1 MKIIKSISIIL
12 VFVLHAFA
20 QESTSSL
27 QNDPHNPPFRENTI
41 LLKFKDDISFNKSL
55 LKGNS
60 IATGIST
67 IDQLNQTYRVES
79 MVSVFKNT
87 KSKSNKTFFLDA
99 IGEKR
104 DIPSLDKIYK
114 IKYQARISPK
124 QLAEQY
130 AQDPNIEYAEP
141 DYYFFKSDTH
151 PNDPLYTN
159 GDQWHFAAVNAPA
172 AWDLSTGSNS
182 QIIGIINTGVD
193 WNHPDLNDNIWSNTQ
208 EIANNGID
216 DDGNGYIDDVRGWDF
231 VNDDNDPNDDN
242 SHGTHVAGIAAAET
256 NNNVGGAGVAWNAQI
271 MPVKML
277 QSSGTGTS
285 SDLAAA
291 INYAAQNGATVINMS
306 LGSYA
311 ESQTVK
317 AALENAYVTAVL
329 VAAAGNDG
337 YKVDPPYP
345 PFPVYAPAYPACYSF
360 VIGVEATTQSNTLAA
375 FSNRDLSGPVVAA
388 NDFNHNYEIRAPG
401 VDIWS
406 TFPSSDYHKL
416 NGTSMASPIVAGA
429 VALIKD
435 HNPNMSTEAL
445 FARLIQSAN
454 NGILDIYEAM
464 TRQLTTDLHYVG
476 FTLLDTLAGDD
487 GDGIPDAGE
496 TIQIFVT
503 VKNAG
508 GDADSVWS
516 QIRLGQFE
524 DPGTATIDN
533 ANSLLGDLSPYATLT
548 GEDFPFVLTI
558 DSDVS
563 NNRNIVLEV
572 EIFSR
577 QQSFG
582 TEEII
587 ITVQNGFEISGLI
600 SQNTIWDASKEY
612 LVTGNLRVETGVTLQ
627 LDPGARVLLIEGA
640 TIDCWG
646 SLIAL
651 GTPENPIFIGSNSVE
666 NRGKGFSFR
675 SGNTFQFDYCHFDNL
690 NSLFENLGARIEVT
704 NSQITNCGDE
714 FLNGFVFKG
723 GDFHVTQS
731 NLFHNVFARNISD
744 LRNNCE
750 FRNNNFSFNS
760 VGHLSSLGFLNFT
773 SDDFVFDKNN
783 SINNDAP
790 VVWINFTHQP
800 SHDMS
805 GNYWGSSDLDAI
817 HAAIY
822 DFGEDAQLPGAVVE
836 PFLTAPSDSAHG
848 VVWKVEINGLNPQES
863 AVDPIG
869 SETVKFDVFFNT
881 AMDTSVTPFLSFGV
895 RAPFTQHVMQD
906 NASWSADSTVWTAY
920 FTSGLETGDGLQ
932 TIRVANARDA
942 ENFKIPTEST
952 RFQFIIQAAAAAST
966 QFIANADIGKVD
978 LEWPVANSS
987 DVLGYNMYRFEA
999 LTDTTF
1005 NDTLLIN
1012 NVLITD
1018 SVYTDFNILP
1028 DVTYFYMYKV
1038 LGSDFTE
1045 SDFSKTVTATPVNA
1059 AGGDANG
1066 DLAVNV
1072 LDITSIVNWIL
1083 NQNPQPFLFDAA
1095 DINDDGQIN
1104 VLDIVGVVNAIIGS
1118 STSGYTA
1125 AFSSTPAEL
1134 GLDNQS
1140 AQMKNAGSISAL
1152 QLKISGSQLNRDNFV
1167 PGELLQNMEYAYFI
1181 ESDEMTL
1188 VLYNLNNAALKDAG
1202 TLFSFTNG
1210 TLEEVVEI
1218 VAADATGELIQI
1230 GRNGAEDAIPE
1241 KYSLSQNYPN
1251 PFNPTTTIRYGL
1263 PEQQDVEITVFN
1275 LLGQLVKTFRFQ
1287 NQTAGYHELKWNG
1300 KNDMNRE
1307 IASGIYVY
1315 RLKSGSAIITKK
1327 MLLIR

>member
-1 MKIIKSISIIL
+1 
-12 VFVLHAFA
+12 
-20 QESTSSL
+20 
-27 QNDPHNPPFRENTI
+27 
-41 LLKFKDDISFNKSL
+41 
-55 LKGNS
+55 
-60 IATGIST
+60 
-67 IDQLNQTYRVES
+67 
-79 MVSVFKNT
+79 
-87 KSKSNKTFFLDA
+87 
-99 IGEKR
+99 
-104 DIPSLDKIYK
+104 
-114 IKYQARISPK
+114 
-124 QLAEQY
+124 
-130 AQDPNIEYAEP
+130 
-141 DYYFFKSDTH
+141 
-151 PNDPLYTN
+151 
-159 GDQWHFAAVNAPA
+159 
-172 AWDLSTGSNS
+172 
-182 QIIGIINTGVD
+182 
-193 WNHPDLNDNIWSNTQ
+193 
-208 EIANNGID
+208 
-216 DDGNGYIDDVRGWDF
+216 
-231 VNDDNDPNDDN
+231 
-242 SHGTHVAGIAAAET
+242 
-256 NNNVGGAGVAWNAQI
+256 
-271 MPVKML
+271 
-277 QSSGTGTS
+277 
-285 SDLAAA
+285 
-291 INYAAQNGATVINMS
+291 
-306 LGSYA
+306 
-311 ESQTVK
+311 
-317 AALENAYVTAVL
+317 
-329 VAAAGNDG
+329 
-337 YKVDPPYP
+337 
-345 PFPVYAPAYPACYSF
+345 
-360 VIGVEATTQSNTLAA
+360 
-375 FSNRDLSGPVVAA
+375 
-388 NDFNHNYEIRAPG
+388 
-401 VDIWS
+401 
-406 TFPSSDYHKL
+406 
-416 NGTSMASPIVAGA
+416 
-429 VALIKD
+429 
-435 HNPNMSTEAL
+435 
-445 FARLIQSAN
+445 
-454 NGILDIYEAM
+454 
-464 TRQLTTDLHYVG
+464 
-476 FTLLDTLAGDD
+476 
-487 GDGIPDAGE
+487 
-496 TIQIFVT
+496 
-503 VKNAG
+503 
-508 GDADSVWS
+508 
-516 QIRLGQFE
+516 
-524 DPGTATIDN
+524 
-533 ANSLLGDLSPYATLT
+533 
-548 GEDFPFVLTI
+548 
-558 DSDVS
+558 
-563 NNRNIVLEV
+563 
-572 EIFSR
+572 
-577 QQSFG
+577 
-582 TEEII
+582 
-587 ITVQNGFEISGLI
+587 
-600 SQNTIWDASKEY
+600 
-612 LVTGNLRVETGVTLQ
+612 
-627 LDPGARVLLIEGA
+627 
-640 TIDCWG
+640 
-646 SLIAL
+646 
-651 GTPENPIFIGSNSVE
+651 
-666 NRGKGFSFR
+666 
-675 SGNTFQFDYCHFDNL
+675 
-690 NSLFENLGARIEVT
+690 
-704 NSQITNCGDE
+704 
-714 FLNGFVFKG
+714 
-723 GDFHVTQS
+723 
-731 NLFHNVFARNISD
+731 
-744 LRNNCE
+744 
-750 FRNNNFSFNS
+750 
-760 VGHLSSLGFLNFT
+760 
-773 SDDFVFDKNN
+773 
-783 SINNDAP
+783 
-790 VVWINFTHQP
+790 
-800 SHDMS
+800 
-805 GNYWGSSDLDAI
+805 
-817 HAAIY
+817 
-822 DFGEDAQLPGAVVE
+822 
-836 PFLTAPSDSAHG
+836 
-848 VVWKVEINGLNPQES
+848 
-863 AVDPIG
+863 
-869 SETVKFDVFFNT
+869 
-881 AMDTSVTPFLSFGV
+881 
-895 RAPFTQHVMQD
+895 
-906 NASWSADSTVWTAY
+906 
-920 FTSGLETGDGLQ
+920 LQ